1 MVAAFCDKTLPL
13 QRRARRLGE
22 WDRPGLRGWQPRSL
36 APSANRPSS
45 GIRSARIRV
54 SAGYSST
61 RVQLSSGQH
70 FHSCL
75 SLTDFSNSELL
86 KILKFPF
93 MRSVHNMI
101 PPLFFYTYIFTLLEF
116 RFFTSYMIIA
126 YISCFVSK
134 GMVSVDVSCNSKK
147 GKISFPRSA
156 ALPCLG
162 FGVQS
167 SRQPH
172 Q

>member
-1 MVAAFCDKTLPL
+1 MNFCFSEMVAAFCDKTLPL

-70 FHSCL
+70 FQAAFRSQTFL
-75 SLTDFSNSELL
+75 IQNYSKFSNSHSWDLS
-86 KILKFPF
+86 IIW
-93 MRSVHNMI
+93 H
-101 PPLFFYTYIFTLLEF
+101 PPLFFTHTFLRCWNSDFSHLTWSSHIFLVLFRKAWFLLMCRAIAKKA
-116 RFFTSYMIIA
+116 RFLFL
-126 YISCFVSK
+126 
-134 GMVSVDVSCNSKK
+134 GLPL
-147 GKISFPRSA
+147 FPA
-156 ALPCLG
+156 
-162 FGVQS
+162 
-167 SRQPH
+167 
-172 Q
+172 

>member
-1 MVAAFCDKTLPL
+1 MNFCFSEMVAAFCDKTLPL

-93 MRSVHNMI
+93 MRSVHNMTPPFFFTHTFLRCWNSDFSHLTWSSHI
-101 PPLFFYTYIFTLLEF
+101 FLVLFRKAWFLLMCRAIAKKARFLFLGLPLFP
-116 RFFTSYMIIA
+116 A
-126 YISCFVSK
+126 
-134 GMVSVDVSCNSKK
+134 
-147 GKISFPRSA
+147 
-156 ALPCLG
+156 
-162 FGVQS
+162 
-167 SRQPH
+167 
-172 Q
+172 